1 MSLGTKWTKR
11 IEKSEKYLS
20 KAKTH
25 GDLVYQRYQ
34 DDRESFSN
42 RSIKRANLFYAN
54 VNTLKE
60 SLFNSLPKPDVSR
73 LHRGD
78 WDDDVARVA
87 ALLVQRGL
95 DYEIQ
100 CSPGFKDAIRHS
112 ILDRLVPGIG
122 QVWLRF
128 EMQTDPQTQQPIPA
142 TEQIFVDTVFWSDFI
157 YEPTRTWQQVTWVGR
172 KLDLT
177 KAEVIKRWGE
187 DALASIQ
194 GVNDSA
200 TNVTPK
206 EVLQDKYEVYEIWD
220 KKTSKVLHIAKG
232 MDEPLDIKDDPYG
245 LKDFFPCPQP
255 LIANITTASF
265 LPVTDYHISQ
275 DQYNQLDVLYARI
288 SMIIDAIKVA
298 GVYNGGAPEI
308 GTMLQGQENRL
319 VPVDNWA
326 MFAEQGGAAGMI
338 QWYPVEQVV
347 TVLQALQQQFESI
360 KALLQ
365 EISGMADIM
374 RGASNQY
381 ETAAAQQI
389 KAQFASVRM
398 NGYQRDVAEFV
409 TGVLRIMAELMT
421 QLYSDDKMLKIVGT
435 ITEADQQFLPQ
446 AAAVLRDDF
455 MSMYKVSIQADSM
468 VQADWALEKG
478 QRMELMGFVSQ
489 FLQSSVPAMQSNPE
503 LGPLLLTMFKF
514 TIMGY
519 RGASEVEGVLD
530 QQLDMLAKK
539 AQESE
544 NEPKEPTPEEQKA
557 QAELQKMQAEFQLQ
571 QQQMRDEMMI
581 KQQESQNSMQLEM
594 MQAKADM
601 AVERERMALQAQAE
615 RQRMQAEAL
624 ANQQKLEFMLKE
636 HMLKLQTKREEA
648 NLKLETT
655 AAQAAMKREEKED
668 GNDKD

>member
-11 IEKSEKYLS
+11 IEKAEKYLE
-20 KAKTH
+20 KTKTH

-34 DDRESFSN
+34 DDREAWAN

-128 EMQTDPQTQQPIPA
+128 EMQTDGEI
-142 TEQIFVDTVFWSDFI
+142 TV
-157 YEPTRTWQQVTWVGR
+157 PGTRTWQQVTWVGR

-177 KAEVIKRWGE
+177 KAEVIARWGE
-187 DALASIQ
+187 EALASIQ

-206 EVLQDKYEVYEIWD
+206 EVLQDKFEVYEIWD
-220 KKTSKVLHIAKG
+220 KKNKKVYHIAKG
-232 MDEPLDIKDDPYG
+232 MDEPLDTKDDPYG
-245 LKDFFPCPQP
+245 LRDFFPCPQP
-255 LIANITTASF
+255 LIANVTTASY

-288 SMIIDAIKVA
+288 SLIIDAIKVA
-298 GVYNGGAPEI
+298 GVYNAGAPEI

-347 TVLQALQQQFESI
+347 QVLQALQAQFESI

-409 TGVLRIMAELMT
+409 TGILRIMAELMT

-435 ITEADQQFLPQ
+435 ITPADQQFLPQ

-539 AQESE
+539 AQEDTGE
-544 NEPKEPTPEEQKA
+544 KEPTPEETKA
-557 QAELQKMQAEFQLQ
+557 QAEMAKMQAEFQLEQ
-571 QQQMRDEMMI
+571 QKMRDEMAL
-581 KQQESQNSMQLEM
+581 KQQESQQKMQLEVT
-594 MQAKADM
+594 QARADM
-601 AVERERMALQAQAE
+601 ATERERMALQAQAE
-615 RQRMQAEAL
+615 RQRMAAEHI

-636 HMLKLQTKREEA
+636 HLLKMETKREEA

-655 AAQAAMKREEKED
+655 AAQAAMKRESD
-668 GNDKD
+668 NDKDD